1 MESSLQGRVALVTGA
16 NHGIGAATARALAAQ
31 GAAVFLTYLRQD
43 PKTQPA
49 EMPPGYGKARAR
61 SAKEVLA
68 EIHATGGRAAAWE
81 ADLAAAKNIPLLFQ
95 RAEKAF
101 GPVEILVL
109 NASPW
114 QGDTFLDA
122 SRDDWEKL
130 IKRPYTAPPARV
142 SAKTHDF
149 HFDVNSRAAAALIS
163 EFARR
168 HQARKASWGRIIGL
182 TTGGATGFPSE
193 VSYGASKNALES
205 YVVAA
210 AHELLALGVTA
221 NLVCPP
227 ATDTAW
233 MTDDLKETVTEA
245 STFRRV
251 MQPEDVAEVIAF
263 LASDQSRAITGQVIT
278 LR

>member
-1 MESSLQGRVALVTGA
+1 MNTESHNRVALITGA

-31 GAAVFLTYLRQD
+31 GVAVFLTYLRLD
-43 PKTQPA
+43 PKSHGA
-49 EMPPGYGKARAR
+49 DLPPSYGKVRARA
-61 SAKEVLA
+61 AKDVLA
-68 EIHATGGRAAAWE
+68 AIHAAGGRATALE
-81 ADLAAAKNIPLLFQ
+81 MDLANTKNIPRLFQ
-95 RAEKAF
+95 QVEKAL

-114 QGDTFLDA
+114 QADTFLDA
-122 SRDDWEKL
+122 DRETWDGL
-130 IKRPYTAPPARV
+130 LKRPYTARPSRV
-142 SAKTHDF
+142 SPKTHDL
-149 HFDVNSRAAAALIS
+149 HFDVNSRSAAALIS

-168 HQARKASWGRIIGL
+168 HQTRGATWGRIIGL
-182 TTGGATGFPSE
+182 TTGGASGFPSE

-210 AHELLALGVTA
+210 AHELHGLGVTA

-233 MTDDLKETVTEA
+233 MTDALKEAVTEA

-251 MQPEDVAEVIAF
+251 MQPEDVAEVIAY
-263 LASDQSRAITGQVIT
+263 LASDRSRAITGQTIT